1 MSFRH
6 DPRLGIELPD
16 LTTPYE
22 ELSHTQQEELIAYWE
37 GVRAHIPDQ
46 IMKFEQDIED
56 HLQAVHQEEDW
67 DIVAAHFADISDLA
81 SRINE
86 LNMWRRVDP
95 SLTAGM
101 ADIPVHLEHA
111 KEHRDREK

>member
-6 DPRLGIELPD
+6 DQRLGIELPD
-16 LTTPYE
+16 LTTPYD

-37 GVRAHIPDQ
+37 GVKAHIPDQ
-46 IMKFEQDIED
+46 IMKFERDIEGL
-56 HLQAVHQEEDW
+56 LQVVHHEEDW
-67 DIVAAHFADISDLA
+67 DIIAAHFADISDLA

-95 SLTAGM
+95 SLTAST
-101 ADIPVHLEHA
+101 ADIPAHLEHA
-111 KEHRDREK
+111 NEHRDREK